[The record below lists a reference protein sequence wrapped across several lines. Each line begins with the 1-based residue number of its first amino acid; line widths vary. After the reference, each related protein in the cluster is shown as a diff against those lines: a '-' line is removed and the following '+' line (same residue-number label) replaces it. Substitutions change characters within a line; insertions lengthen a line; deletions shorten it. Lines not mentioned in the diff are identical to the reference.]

1 MQNQSSMLLRQQLQD
16 ELKIAM
22 KERQEDR
29 LSTLRM
35 LWSQIRNSEIDKKHE
50 LVDSE
55 ILEVIGRSVKQLK
68 DSINDFNTGG
78 RPDLVAKTQAEVDLL
93 QTYLPAQLSD
103 EELRVIVI
111 KVLSENNL
119 TDAGKA
125 MGAVMKEVK
134 GKADGNRVRQ
144 MVGEIIKT

>member
-1 MQNQSSMLLRQQLQD
+1 MSIRQQLQD
-16 ELKIAM
+16 ELKTAM

-50 LVDSE
+50 LDDSE

-78 RPDLVAKTQAEVDLL
+78 RTDLVAKTQTEVDLL
-93 QTYLPAQLSD
+93 ETYLPAQLSD
-103 EELRVIVI
+103 EELRTIVA

-144 MVGEIIKT
+144 MVGEIIIKT

>member
-1 MQNQSSMLLRQQLQD
+1 MSLRQQLQG
-16 ELKIAM
+16 ELKTAM

-50 LVDSE
+50 LDDSE

-78 RPDLVAKTQAEVDLL
+78 RTDLVAKTQTEVDLL

-103 EELRVIVI
+103 DELRAIVT
-111 KVLSENNL
+111 KVLSENSL

-144 MVGEIIKT
+144 MVSEIIKT

>member
-1 MQNQSSMLLRQQLQD
+1 MSIRQQLQD
-16 ELKIAM
+16 ELKTAM

-50 LVDSE
+50 LDDSE

-78 RPDLVAKTQAEVDLL
+78 RTDLVAKTQTEVDLL

-103 EELRVIVI
+103 EELRTIVA

-144 MVGEIIKT
+144 MVGEIIIKT

>member
-1 MQNQSSMLLRQQLQD
+1 MSIRQQLQD

-50 LVDSE
+50 LTDDE
-55 ILEVIGRSVKQLK
+55 ILEVVGRSVKQLK

-78 RPDLVAKTQAEVDLL
+78 RTDLVAKTQAEVDLL

-103 EELRVIVI
+103 EELRAIVI